1 MKKLLATITALVM
14 ALTLVPAAWADGKSG
29 AAGDETTSAS
39 DPYSNMNDAL
49 LYVSDGSYKLKGNV
63 TLSTV
68 YEINGDTLT
77 IDLNGHTITGSNVR
91 ALHVKSGSL
100 TLTGTGTVTTV
111 RLETAGLDTDKSVIR
126 VGDNNATAAASLTVE
141 SGVVIDAPATYGISI
156 FGKMP
161 STLNFNGKII
171 YTCRP
176 AIAGNGGSTL
186 AQETININ
194 DGAELVRSE
203 NADCTLAIYNPQAG
217 TTTIGKASI
226 TGGIEAKSGTVKIN
240 GATIT
245 SVGDAEHDAKTDNY
259 STAGYAIAAVNT
271 TGGYPGNPVFNIT
284 DGTITGP
291 VAVLQDASN
300 IAETRTAKISISGGT
315 FSSDPSDFVANG
327 YVANG
332 TNGTW
337 TVTKFASGETKTT
350 TTTAE
355 GKTTTTVDKINIDT
369 AATKATTVEIN
380 AKDETAAG
388 EAAATTTV
396 TIKQT
401 VADALKTNSEK
412 IETVEVKT
420 NVATLTI
427 DKNALKTLTETTGD
441 LVLTVSKS
449 ETSTTET
456 KFDLTA
462 TVDDTPVFKNSNGK
476 ITITVPMDAPGFRQ
490 QLVCYYVNGNTR
502 TRMGGAG
509 YKDGS
514 FSWDTNHFSEFVV
527 VTETVSNSRASIN
540 ISGSSTG
547 TTATTTTTTTT
558 TGKASSATTFDA
570 GVGIY
575 AVSAILSVTGMAW
588 VGKKKH

>member
-111 RLETAGLDTDKSVIR
+111 RLKTAELDTDKSVIR

-156 FGKMP
+156 FGIMP

-245 SVGDAEHDAKTDNY
+245 SVGDAEHDAKTNNY

-327 YVANG
+327 CVANG

-337 TVTKFASGETKTT
+337 TVTEFTSGETKTT
-350 TTTAE
+350 TTKTE
-355 GKTTTTVDKINIDT
+355 DGTTTTTVEDVNLPDTNTNVAVTID
-369 AATKATTVEIN
+369 AS
-380 AKDETAAG
+380 
-388 EAAATTTV
+388 EATTV
-396 TIKQT
+396 TIKT
-401 VADALKTNSEK
+401 DVAKKLSENSGK
-412 IETVEVKT
+412 IATVEVKT

-509 YKDGS
+509 YKDNT